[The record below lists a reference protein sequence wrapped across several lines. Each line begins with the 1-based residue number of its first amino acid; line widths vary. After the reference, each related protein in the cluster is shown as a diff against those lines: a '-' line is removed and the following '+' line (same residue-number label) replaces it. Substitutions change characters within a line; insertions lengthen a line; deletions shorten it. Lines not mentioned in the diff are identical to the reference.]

1 MPVGPCSS
9 NGKPGYRFGDSGK
22 CYTYTPGNAASRK
35 AARDKANMQERA
47 ARASGWAGKS
57 DDTESLLE
65 DFIQY
70 EMKSYEEFLNKELP
84 PLAPAEQIFADT
96 LLEIARKYGKLQDGD
111 ETGIWIGYV
120 EPEDNDDQDIGVK
133 CSNCYFYESEKVCK
147 IISREIHPNAMCRL
161 AAIPPGL
168 VVPDDME
175 DDNDMDD
182 DEDDL
187 EDLLRVTYGR
197 PGPNDPRKTPAPSK
211 DRRRGSSRNERG
223 SAESGRGVSFSGEV
237 TSALRAKMQD
247 HNKKNSES
255 SKKATM
261 AALKAVYRR
270 GAGAF
275 STSHRP
281 GMTRGQWAMARVNA
295 YLYLLRNGRPSNP
308 NYTTDNDLLP
318 KGHPRSSK

>member
-1 MPVGPCSS
+1 MPVQPCSS
-9 NGKPGYRFGDSGK
+9 GGKPGYRFGESGK
-22 CYTYTPGNAASRK
+22 CYTYTPGDAASRK
-35 AARDKANMQERA
+35 RAKDSATAQERA
-47 ARASGWAGKS
+47 AYAGGWDGKS
-57 DDTESLLE
+57 LDIE
-65 DFIQY
+65 DIARNFADY
-70 EMKSYEEFLNKELP
+70 EMSSYEEFLNKELP
-84 PLAPAEQIFADT
+84 PLAEAEQIFADT
-96 LLEIARKYGKLQDGD
+96 LLMIANKYGKLQDGD
-111 ETGIWIGYV
+111 SKGIWVGY
-120 EPEDNDDQDIGVK
+120 ESPEENEDKDIGVK

-147 IISREIHPNAMCRL
+147 IIVQEIHPDGMCRL

-168 VVPDDME
+168 VDAGEDME
-175 DDNDMDD
+175 

-187 EDLLRVTYGR
+187 DDSDDEDLVRVTYGR
-197 PGPNDPRKTPAPSK
+197 PGPNDPRKTPAPPK
-211 DRRRGSSRNERG
+211 DRRRGSRRNRSG
-223 SAESGRGVSFSGEV
+223 SAESGGSISFSTEV
-237 TSALRAKMQD
+237 TASLQSKMED
-247 HNKKNSES
+247 HNKKNTES